1 MKNDLKLEDL
11 FNSGKYDIV
20 FESGA
25 LILKSNRHRLRLLQ
39 CTLYLQIQL
48 TNQACGTKQ
57 CNLVIWSLV
66 NIKLFMYN
74 MIQIFFV

>member
-48 TNQACGTKQ
+48 TNQASGTKQ
-57 CNLVIWSLV
+57 CSLVIWSSSEYKIV
-66 NIKLFMYN
+66 Y
-74 MIQIFFV
+74 V